1 MCEVRSH
8 QAIRSQ
14 DQVDFYPNDCFPF
27 PFIFFFF
34 QTFKILQLIFC
45 FPEISLESPG
55 NYISILPRQRL
66 CELTDQWVLGFSQ
79 PTGGPETGETP
90 CQFPFLV
97 IATIP
102 HHRTGDNPGCLVNH
116 SYSLLHFKS
125 PKEFFP
131 RKEVSLFKCQYRIF
145 FAKFVKLLKDE
156 FQTFL
161 LSAAMMCLMS

>member
-1 MCEVRSH
+1 MIENESNDSGRNTFWQHSEHGADKVQRKHSQKESIAAIKQLEVKTKWIFILMTAS
-8 QAIRSQ
+8 
-14 DQVDFYPNDCFPF
+14 PF
-27 PFIFFFF
+27 HSSFFF
-34 QTFKILQLIFC
+34 QTLKILQLIFC

-90 CQFPFLV
+90 CQTPFLV

-116 SYSLLHFKS
+116 SYSLLHFKN
-125 PKEFFP
+125 PKEFFSKKRSFP
-131 RKEVSLFKCQYRIF
+131 V
-145 FAKFVKLLKDE
+145 
-156 FQTFL
+156 
-161 LSAAMMCLMS
+161 